1 MEPISIVSLCTKA
14 LITGLCAMERSSIGI
29 CYIWYGRGPRNCNR
43 LNFVKSTQR
52 SIGVS
57 IEGDSSRFSFIF
69 SYKKQ
74 PLWLIRRYFG
84 EKVGLYFAWLGF
96 YTKCLYPPAV
106 VGLLCFIYGLGSM
119 EGEDN
124 VPSKEIC
131 DANLAGLHFPIAFK
145 TKGILSR
152 CLQHLYHIYQ
162 YHVLQSF
169 RKYHP
174 VSSLR

>member
-1 MEPISIVSLCTKA
+1 MFFFFFF
-14 LITGLCAMERSSIGI
+14 
-29 CYIWYGRGPRNCNR
+29 Y
-43 LNFVKSTQR
+43 
-52 SIGVS
+52 
-57 IEGDSSRFSFIF
+57 

-131 DANLAGLHFPIAFK
+131 DSNLAGSLTHRVFMYPL
-145 TKGILSR
+145 G
-152 CLQHLYHIYQ
+152 
-162 YHVLQSF
+162 
-169 RKYHP
+169 
-174 VSSLR
+174 VSSESRGIKCL